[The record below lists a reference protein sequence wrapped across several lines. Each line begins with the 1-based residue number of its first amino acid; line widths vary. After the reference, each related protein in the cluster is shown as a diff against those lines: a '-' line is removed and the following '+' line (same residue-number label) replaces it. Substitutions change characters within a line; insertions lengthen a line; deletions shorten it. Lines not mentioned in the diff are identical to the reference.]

1 MPNVRIGNNC
11 IIGAGSVVTK
21 DIPDNSVAVG
31 NPCKVIGNTD
41 EYLNKHKARMET
53 NPVFSMD
60 FRTFTDSEREE
71 QFEILKNGG
80 IGYND

>member
-21 DIPDNSVAVG
+21 DIPDNSVAVE
-31 NPCKVIGNTD
+31 NPCKVVGNTD

-53 NPVFSMD
+53 SPVFSMD